1 MQRKG
6 KLFLNESFSR
16 ENLSIPFWQVKR
28 FYRAED
34 LKVGKC
40 EIKTLSQCMKGV
52 EIEIT
57 ETDGRYTHYTGSGT
71 VEYSTGT
78 LVHCTGTGK
87 STGTVWYRYRYRYSI
102 CSTGLK

>member
-6 KLFLNESFSR
+6 KLFLNESFCR

-78 LVHCTGTGK
+78 LVQVQVKVQVRYGTDTGTG
-87 STGTVWYRYRYRYSI
+87 TVYVVQD
-102 CSTGLK
+102 